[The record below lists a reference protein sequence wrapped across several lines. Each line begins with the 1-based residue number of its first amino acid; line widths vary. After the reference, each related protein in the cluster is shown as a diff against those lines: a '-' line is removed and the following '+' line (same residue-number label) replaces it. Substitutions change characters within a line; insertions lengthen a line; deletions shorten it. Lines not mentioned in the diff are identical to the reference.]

1 MIAQDALPAQCGH
14 ADDRRTRPART
25 PPTARLGAGPLTP
38 LLAIVLVMVAALALR
53 EIASLVVPV
62 LFGLFLALVAWP
74 LVGRLEARGSR
85 HAVALTATL
94 LVVLAIVLVVA
105 LVVAFSIAELVLQ
118 VPRYEDRLRALVDR
132 RPGAARGVRRHRRP
146 RGDRVGR
153 VGEPGASWLRPVA
166 SAASATGLGLLVL
179 TLTMVYALA
188 GGSSLQ
194 ARAEATF
201 GAEGKLLSGIEQ
213 FGDDLRKYLLVR
225 AQLGVFA
232 AVLSAILLWVLN
244 VPFPLL
250 WAFLVFAAS
259 FIPNIGTFIA
269 VVPPAILALLG
280 GGVLPA
286 VAVVVGYTLIN
297 FAQDHFLQPVVMG
310 SELNLTP
317 LVVFLSVL
325 AWAWILGPA
334 GALLAV
340 PLTVGPRRDPRG
352 VPVRG
357 ADRGPA
363 AQPARR
369 AAGTAGPGAG
379 HGRDR
384 GRDVDDGRRAA
395 DADDGDGA

>member
-1 MIAQDALPAQCGH
+1 
-14 ADDRRTRPART
+14 
-25 PPTARLGAGPLTP
+25 
-38 LLAIVLVMVAALALR
+38 
-53 EIASLVVPV
+53 
-62 LFGLFLALVAWP
+62 
-74 LVGRLEARGSR
+74 
-85 HAVALTATL
+85 
-94 LVVLAIVLVVA
+94 
-105 LVVAFSIAELVLQ
+105 
-118 VPRYEDRLRALVDR
+118 
-132 RPGAARGVRRHRRP
+132 
-146 RGDRVGR
+146 
-153 VGEPGASWLRPVA
+153 
-166 SAASATGLGLLVL
+166 
-179 TLTMVYALA
+179 MVYALA

-213 FGDDLRKYLLVR
+213 FGADLRKYLLVR

-232 AVLSAILLWVLN
+232 AILSAILLWVLN

-269 VVPPAILALLG
+269 VVPPTILALLG
-280 GGVLPA
+280 GGVVPA

-325 AWAWILGPA
+325 RVGVDPRARRGAARGAAHGGP
-334 GALLAV
+334 G
-340 PLTVGPRRDPRG
+340 RDPRG
-352 VPVRG
+352 VPVGG

-369 AAGTAGPGAG
+369 TAGAAGPGAG
-379 HGRDR
+379 YGRDR
-384 GRDVDDGRRAA
+384 GRDIDDGRRAA
-395 DADDGDGA
+395 GRRWRRRRRLTRLSAATRAPPRRRTRPRARSGEPRR